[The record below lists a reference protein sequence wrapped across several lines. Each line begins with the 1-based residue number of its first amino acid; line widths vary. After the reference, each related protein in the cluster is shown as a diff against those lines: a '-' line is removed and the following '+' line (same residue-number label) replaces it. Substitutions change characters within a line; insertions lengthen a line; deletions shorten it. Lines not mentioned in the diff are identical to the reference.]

1 MTIIYEPIGIIR
13 TTFKDREGMPIQTS
27 GAKGLKG
34 EVVLKEEFQAGV
46 TDLEGFSHIILIYHF
61 HKSQNFKL
69 MVTPFLDS
77 MARGVFSTRAPS
89 RPNSIGLSIVKLL
102 SIEGNVLHVENVDM
116 IDNTPLLDIKP
127 YIPQFDCVEADRI
140 GWIQKRIDEASE
152 LKSDNRFKG

>member
-13 TTFKDREGMPIQTS
+13 TTFKEREGMPIQTN

-77 MARGVFSTRAPS
+77 MARGVFSTRAPL